1 MSSDPR
7 IAILKAAG
15 EVFARFGF
23 KKASVEDI
31 AKRAGVGKGSIY
43 LHFESKEALF
53 EAIVRQSHEMSLAE
67 LKASV
72 QRATTPEAQVR
83 AYIRCKLE
91 QSVRKHDGERLELA
105 TLFELGTQ
113 VMHLVPQMQ
122 EADAA
127 ILARVFEDGVAQGA
141 FTVSAPPL
149 AARGFVELI
158 GMLVPRLMTQDTPPL
173 TLQALDAAFE
183 VFIRGLS
190 SPPASKPPMS

>member
-91 QSVRKHDGERLELA
+91 QSVRKPDGERLEMA

-122 EADAA
+122 DADAA
-127 ILARVFEDGVAQGA
+127 ILARVFEDGVAGGV
-141 FTVSAPPL
+141 FTVSAPQL

-158 GMLVPRLMTQDTPPL
+158 TMLVPKLMTQETSPL
-173 TLQALDAAFE
+173 TLEALDASFE
-183 VFIRGLS
+183 LFIRGLS
-190 SPPASKPPMS
+190 APPGPTPPTR

>member
-53 EAIVRQSHEMSLAE
+53 EAIVRQSHEMNLAE
-67 LKASV
+67 LKTSV
-72 QRATTPEAQVR
+72 QRATTPEDQVR

-91 QSVRKHDGERLELA
+91 QSVRKPAGERIEMA
-105 TLFELGTQ
+105 TLFELGSQ
-113 VMHLVPQMQ
+113 VQHLVPEMK

-127 ILARVFEDGVAQGA
+127 ILARVLDDGVAQGA
-141 FTVSAPPL
+141 FTVSAPQQ
-149 AARGFVELI
+149 AALGFVELI
-158 GMLVPRLMTQDTPPL
+158 MMLAPRLMTQETSPL
-173 TLQALDAAFE
+173 TLQSLDAAFE

-190 SPPASKPPMS
+190 APPRAKPPMT